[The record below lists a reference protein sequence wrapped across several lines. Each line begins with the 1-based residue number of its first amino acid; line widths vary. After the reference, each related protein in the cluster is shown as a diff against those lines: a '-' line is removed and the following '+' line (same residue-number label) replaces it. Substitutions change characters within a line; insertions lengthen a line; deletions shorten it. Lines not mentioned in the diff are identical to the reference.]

1 MSNNDF
7 KYQLI
12 AVDCESTGLDFVE
25 NDIIELSLLRIN
37 DEVQKTWHIK
47 PLNFASISSDAL
59 RVNGHK
65 LEDIKHE
72 TKYGKETYQDA
83 HKVIVEIEN
92 WLMEA
97 NCSREEVFLIGQNVA
112 FDYNMMFYLWKK
124 CGAVDSFP
132 FGRRVLDTM
141 QFEVLMD
148 LAKGVK
154 SESYSLSSIIKKYG
168 IKNDK
173 AHTAAA
179 DTKAAKEVFIKQL
192 DLLRTMISSK

>member
-1 MSNNDF
+1 MIKNF
-7 KYQLI
+7 HYQLF
-12 AVDCESTGLDFVE
+12 VCDTETTGLDPYQ
-25 NDIIELSLLRIN
+25 NDIIELSLLRLN

-47 PLNFASISSDAL
+47 PINVSNISADAL

-65 LEDIKHE
+65 LEDITHQ
-72 TKYGKETYQDA
+72 TKYGKDTYQDP

-92 WLMEA
+92 WIMESGA
-97 NCSREEVFLIGQNVA
+97 SREDVMLIGQNIA
-112 FDYNMMFYLWKK
+112 FDKNMLEQLWKK
-124 CGAVDSFP
+124 CNADDSFP
-132 FGRRVLDTM
+132 FGRRILDTM

-148 LAKGVK
+148 LAKETK

-179 DTKAAKEVFIKQL
+179 DVKATKELFIKQIE
-192 DLLRTMISSK
+192 LLQSMLAK

>member
-1 MSNNDF
+1 MIKNF
-7 KYQLI
+7 HYQLF
-12 AVDCESTGLDFVE
+12 VCDTETTGLDPYQ
-25 NDIIELSLLRIN
+25 NDIIELSLLRLN

-47 PLNFASISSDAL
+47 PINVSNISTDAL

-65 LEDIKHE
+65 LEDITHQ
-72 TKYGKETYQDA
+72 TKYGKDTYQDP

-92 WLMEA
+92 WIMESGA
-97 NCSREEVFLIGQNVA
+97 SREDVMLIGQNIA
-112 FDYNMMFYLWKK
+112 FDKNMLEQLWKK
-124 CGAVDSFP
+124 CNADDSFP
-132 FGRRVLDTM
+132 FGRRILDTM

-148 LAKGVK
+148 LAKETK

-179 DTKAAKEVFIKQL
+179 DVKATKELFIKQIE
-192 DLLRTMISSK
+192 LLQSMLAK